1 MAPQIWLH
9 NFMQPPIF
17 WCTKRY
23 DPHPT
28 CNSPQ
33 PPPPPPRPPLI
44 NDRSLILRMIIS
56 YLNHFVFHHYT
67 ICIFCVL
74 FDMIVVTAAHS
85 FVPQ

>member
-23 DPHPT
+23 DPHPI